1 MSSRL
6 ASALLTAGA
15 LGAGAYALLR
25 TDDERKK
32 DLETVDGA
40 LGGWVSWAMS
50 AAKEPAAVQM
60 ESAPVASAESPATT
74 GQSSSSSSSPAP
86 APAPAGAASKSAVA
100 RRSQPGG
107 SGYPYELTIEPAP
120 AGAGG
125 RWRVQIKCVDHDVAA
140 VKARQEA
147 RVEKLMSG

>member
-32 DLETVDGA
+32 DLETVDGT

-60 ESAPVASAESPATT
+60 ESAPVASAESRATT
-74 GQSSSSSSSPAP
+74 GQSSSAP
-86 APAPAGAASKSAVA
+86 AVAASKSAVA